1 MLKVSWASVEQC
13 TCVCACACMPLQRF
27 RRGRSERDESWSHLW
42 FVSFTWGTW
51 NLNPWQW
58 DYKLP
63 LFRLRQLLP
72 ATALLFQEEGSCS
85 HGVSKPSERE
95 AMPTGTD
102 WWVMEVLS
110 FGTGNN
116 TINLHVP
123 YERDISGHFWANYVG
138 HHILT
143 VAVTANLISKFLWV
157 I

>member
-1 MLKVSWASVEQC
+1 MYVHAR
-13 TCVCACACMPLQRF
+13 VCLHVHVCPCEGLEEEEVKGM
-27 RRGRSERDESWSHLW
+27 SHEATHDLW
-42 FVSFTWGTW
+42 VLPEAPG

-63 LFRLRQLLP
+63 LFRVRWLLP
-72 ATALLFQEEGSCS
+72 AAALLFQEEGSCS
-85 HGVSKPSERE
+85 HGVSEPSVRD

-102 WWVMEVLS
+102 WWVTEALS

-116 TINLHVP
+116 AINFHVP
-123 YERDISGHFWANYVG
+123 YEQDISGHFWANYGG

-157 I
+157 M